1 MCFHGPLLLFSST
14 RLATM
19 RHTDSRRTFLK
30 SAAMAATGTLGALGL
45 PPMPIAQASEPI
57 VRNGRAKFKFSLA
70 AYSYRN
76 YLTGKNGKPPELTLE
91 DFIADCAAMG
101 LEGTELTAYY
111 FPKQVTNEYLHKLK
125 SLTFRLGLDVS
136 STAVGNDFC
145 HPPGEKRTQQL
156 AHVKQW
162 IDYADTLGAPV
173 IRVFSGQPQGK
184 QSVEEATKLAIAGI
198 EECCDYAGK
207 HGVFL
212 AIENHGGLST
222 KIDDLVSLVKAVKSP
237 WFGIN
242 LDTGNFQG
250 NSSAEE
256 AYEDMAKMAPYAL
269 NVQVKVSISVK
280 GKKVRSDFAHVAK
293 ILADAHHRGYIVL
306 EYEENADPR
315 TACPRHIEELRKAF
329 ATF

>member
-1 MCFHGPLLLFSST
+1 MSCTH
-14 RLATM
+14 
-19 RHTDSRRTFLK
+19 DRRTFLK
-30 SAAMAATGTLGALGL
+30 TAALAATGTLGTLAL
-45 PPMPIAQASEPI
+45 PPTQVAPASEPI
-57 VRNGRAKFKFSLA
+57 ARNGKAKFKFSLA

-76 YLTGKNGKPPELTLE
+76 LLIGTKAGDKPKLTLE

-111 FPKQVTNEYLHKLK
+111 FPKQVTPEYLHKLK

-145 HPPGEKRTQQL
+145 FPPGEERTKQL

-173 IRVFSGQPQGK
+173 IRVFSGQPHGK
-184 QSVEEATKLAIAGI
+184 QTVDEATKLAIAGI
-198 EECCDYAGK
+198 EECCDYAGQ
-207 HGVFL
+207 HGIFL

-250 NSSAEE
+250 NTSADE
-256 AYEDMAKMAPYAL
+256 AYADMAKMAPYAL

-280 GKKVRSDFAHVAK
+280 GKKVRGDFSRLAK
-293 ILADAHHRGYIVL
+293 ILTDSGHRGYIVL
-306 EYEENADPR
+306 EYEEAEDPR
-315 TACPRHIEELRKAF
+315 QACPRHMDELRKAF
-329 ATF
+329 LA